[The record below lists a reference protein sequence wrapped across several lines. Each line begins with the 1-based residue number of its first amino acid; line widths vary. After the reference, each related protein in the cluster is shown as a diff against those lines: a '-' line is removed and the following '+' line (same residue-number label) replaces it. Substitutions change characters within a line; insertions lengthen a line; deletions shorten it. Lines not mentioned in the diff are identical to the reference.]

1 MLCIQQAILN
11 NSGIWEVPKLAL
23 RKHLV
28 AELEQ
33 RTNDSCRSPKT
44 SSPCN
49 LITVRAAV
57 AGSPRCL
64 LAIGPLR
71 HTAPTSPAATIC
83 IWPVSTNMFHLL
95 SQNIYF
101 CPRSGSW
108 RLTGFSVTII
118 SHDWLNGFIYLF
130 QSLLFDCS
138 CLQKNQTC
146 LLLFLVQVMFPGC
159 HTVCPHVERRSLK
172 ERGCRLV
179 DSKVKTR
186 NKPTWFLSC
195 WLEMASAGNQFQDE
209 SRLKVCKMS
218 PRWNLPFITQTG
230 SYNKHWE
237 DISRGFKWN
246 SKQLKNPLDQFE
258 LKIHHTKIEHK

>member
-1 MLCIQQAILN
+1 MFCIQQAILN
-11 NSGIWEVPKLAL
+11 NRGIWEVPKLAL

-95 SQNIYF
+95 SQNIYS
-101 CPRSGSW
+101 CPRLGS
-108 RLTGFSVTII
+108 RRPAGFSGNRDGLNAFVYFCLCSLTIRVCGRTK
-118 SHDWLNGFIYLF
+118 HVCF
-130 QSLLFDCS
+130 
-138 CLQKNQTC
+138 TC
-146 LLLFLVQVMFPGC
+146 TGDVPICDHG
-159 HTVCPHVERRSLK
+159 
-172 ERGCRLV
+172 
-179 DSKVKTR
+179 
-186 NKPTWFLSC
+186 SC
-195 WLEMASAGNQFQDE
+195 WEKISGWMRTQAGG
-209 SRLKVCKMS
+209 R
-218 PRWNLPFITQTG
+218 
-230 SYNKHWE
+230 
-237 DISRGFKWN
+237 
-246 SKQLKNPLDQFE
+246 
-258 LKIHHTKIEHK
+258 